1 MTAFIIVCV
10 IVAIGEIVRYLL
22 LRNPHRERKWRFDRL
37 KRVKGGTFDPNATEA
52 GERRVMEIAG
62 VEFAFRY
69 CPPGEFLMGS
79 PEDEPERE
87 DVETQHKVVLTRGF
101 WLMESP
107 LTQKQWKAVAGF
119 NPSKFKGENLP
130 VETISWNDCDKF
142 VKTLNEK
149 LSELPEGW
157 RFSLPTEA
165 QWEYACRA
173 GTTTPFPWGNSLNGD
188 NANCDGNYPYGTEET
203 GTYLKKTTPVG
214 SYWSNDWGLYDMCG
228 NVYEWCLDYYGEYP
242 KGEVVDP
249 ARLDSGDEKDW
260 DDDGN
265 TVWEKGA
272 GSDRVRR
279 GGCWGSYAVYCRS
292 AYRNWYD
299 ADRRN
304 YIALGARL
312 ALVPTFSR

>member
-1 MTAFIIVCV
+1 MK
-10 IVAIGEIVRYLL
+10 
-22 LRNPHRERKWRFDRL
+22 RNPRSVATSARALFAVFSLAILGLAIARADDAFDGEHSAGDR
-37 KRVKGGTFDPNATEA
+37 ATLT
-52 GERRVMEIAG
+52 IDG

-87 DVETQHKVVLTRGF
+87 YDETQHNVVLTRGF
-101 WLMESP
+101 WLMETP
-107 LTQKQWKAVAGF
+107 LTQKQWEAVAGF
-119 NPSKFKGENLP
+119 NPSCFKGENLP
-130 VETISWNDCDKF
+130 VERISWNDCDKF

-149 LSELPEGW
+149 LSELPKDW

-188 NANCDGNYPYGTEET
+188 NANCDGRGPYGTEEE
-203 GTYLKKTTPVG
+203 GPYLEKTSPVG

-228 NVYEWCLDYYGEYP
+228 NVEEWCLDYYGEYP

-249 ARLDSGDEKDW
+249 ARLDSGDEEVW

-272 GSDRVRR
+272 GSDWR
-279 GGCWGSYAVYCRS
+279 
-292 AYRNWYD
+292 YD
-299 ADRRN
+299 D
-304 YIALGARL
+304 LGARL
-312 ALVPTFSR
+312 ALVSTSSR